1 MTMSAAI
8 VDTYQMLDAGA
19 KLYAVKYTDPGLQE
33 TATATYLPSGSV
45 MTLISTNPNIVQDAK
60 LKIYQYY
67 VAHAEM
73 YRNNA
78 STGIQSGLEMVERDN
93 RLEGISSG
101 TKTEI
106 TTTQDNR
113 EEYLESLM
121 GE

>member
-1 MTMSAAI
+1 
-8 VDTYQMLDAGA
+8 MLDAGA